1 MSFSARENTLLLRR
15 TKIVATL
22 GPASESLETL
32 LALIDAGVNVVRLNF
47 SHGDHDSHQRR
58 IELIRAAA
66 AQKAVHLAVM
76 QDLSGPKIRTGPI
89 AAPALLREGG
99 ILILTNRDVIGN
111 EHEVGITYADLPNQ
125 VEVGDTIL
133 LADGAIE
140 LHVLR
145 KDASDIHCRVLH
157 GGVLDSHKGINLPRR
172 SLKISGLTAKD
183 KQDLEFGLQA
193 GVDCVAMSFVRNAGD
208 ILALREFMQQHSGK
222 KTPVIAKI
230 EKHEALAD
238 IDKIIESSDGLMVA
252 RGDLA
257 VETSFE
263 RVPLVQ
269 KDLIERCNRLGKPV
283 ITATQ
288 MLKSMVENPRPTRAE
303 AADVANAVWDGTDAV
318 MLSEETAVGKFPVQT
333 VQVMDRILRTAET
346 RLTRRDHLPAEK
358 YHGRVTI
365 PAAISHAVTAV
376 AEDLKAAAIVTP
388 TQTGATARMVAR
400 YRPSMPII
408 AVSPI
413 LSTVRQLALVWGV
426 KAVLI
431 DREYDSTDELLQ
443 TCKRVSLDTGFVH
456 PGEVVVIAAGLPPG
470 APSTTNL
477 IKVESIE

>member
-1 MSFSARENTLLLRR
+1 MLRRR
-15 TKIVATL
+15 TKIVATI
-22 GPASESLETL
+22 GPASETFEGM
-32 LALIDAGVNVVRLNF
+32 LALIDAGMNVARLNF
-47 SHGDHDSHQRR
+47 SHGDYDSHQKRL
-58 IELIRAAA
+58 ELIRAAA
-66 AQKAVHLAVM
+66 VQKGVHVAIM
-76 QDLSGPKIRTGPI
+76 QDLSGPKIRTGPL
-89 AAPALLREGG
+89 AAPVLLPDGG
-99 ILILTNRDVIGN
+99 TLILTNRDVPGDA
-111 EHEVGITYADLPNQ
+111 HEVGITYDDLPGQ

-140 LHVLR
+140 LRVLR
-145 KDASDIHCRVLH
+145 RDASDIHCRVVH
-157 GGVLDSHKGINLPRR
+157 GGELDSHKGINLPRR

-183 KQDLEFGLQA
+183 KEDLKFGLQA

-208 ILALREFMQQHSGK
+208 ILQLREHMQQVGRPS
-222 KTPVIAKI
+222 PIIAKI

-238 IDKIIESSDGLMVA
+238 IDGIIAECNGLMVA

-263 RVPLVQ
+263 RVPLAQ
-269 KDLIERCNRLGKPV
+269 KELIEKCNQAGKPV

-288 MLKSMVENPRPTRAE
+288 MLKSMVDNPRPTRAE

-318 MLSEETAVGKFPVQT
+318 MLSEETAIGKFPLET

-346 RLTRRDHLPAEK
+346 RLVRREHLPAERYQGK
-358 YHGRVTI
+358 VTI
-365 PAAISHAVTAV
+365 PAAISHAVCSV
-376 AEDLKAAAIVTP
+376 AYELKAAAIVTP

-400 YRPSMPII
+400 YRPNVPII
-408 AVSPI
+408 AITPM

-426 KAVLI
+426 HAVLI
-431 DREYDSTDELLQ
+431 EREYESTDELLQ
-443 TCKRVSLDTGFVH
+443 KCKQLSLATGLVQ
-456 PGEVVVIAAGLPPG
+456 PGDVVVIAAGLPPG